1 MEIVFHYNSRKTS
14 PKTTKNVKKVEKNF
28 FACLFYKY
36 IVLLRK
42 IGKCF
47 SDGSLGSIFG
57 GYAIKWQSDALS
69 LQKQSII
76 NKMCV

>member
-47 SDGSLGSIFG
+47 PMRRQAQFLGL
-57 GYAIKWQSDALS
+57 Y
-69 LQKQSII
+69 
-76 NKMCV
+76 NKMAVGCVILTETEYN

>member
-47 SDGSLGSIFG
+47 PMRCWAQFLG
-57 GYAIKWQSDALS
+57 AMQ
-69 LQKQSII
+69 
-76 NKMCV
+76 

>member
-1 MEIVFHYNSRKTS
+1 MENVFHYNSRKTS
-14 PKTTKNVKKVEKNF
+14 PKTTKKVKKVEKFF

-47 SDGSLGSIFG
+47 LNSLITSKIC
-57 GYAIKWQSDALS
+57 LS
-69 LQKQSII
+69 EGVLYHI
-76 NKMCV
+76 NLNRV

>member
-1 MEIVFHYNSRKTS
+1 MENVFHYNSRKTS

-47 SDGSLGSIFG
+47 PMRRWAQFLG
-57 GYAIKWQSDALS
+57 AIQ
-69 LQKQSII
+69 
-76 NKMCV
+76 

>member
-47 SDGSLGSIFG
+47 PMRRWTQFLGL
-57 GYAIKWQSDALS
+57 Y
-69 LQKQSII
+69 
-76 NKMCV
+76 NKMAVGCVILTETEYN

>member
-1 MEIVFHYNSRKTS
+1 MGNVFHYNSRKTS
-14 PKTTKNVKKVEKNF
+14 PKTTKKVKKVEKNF

-47 SDGSLGSIFG
+47 PMGRWAQFLGRC
-57 GYAIKWQSDALS
+57 
-69 LQKQSII
+69 
-76 NKMCV
+76 NKMAIGCVILTETEYN

>member
-1 MEIVFHYNSRKTS
+1 MGNVFHYNSRKTS
-14 PKTTKNVKKVEKNF
+14 PKTTKNVKKVEKIF

-47 SDGSLGSIFG
+47 P
-57 GYAIKWQSDALS
+57 
-69 LQKQSII
+69 
-76 NKMCV
+76 MRR

>member
-1 MEIVFHYNSRKTS
+1 MGNVFHYNSRKTS
-14 PKTTKNVKKVEKNF
+14 PKTTKKVKKVEKNF

-47 SDGSLGSIFG
+47 P
-57 GYAIKWQSDALS
+57 
-69 LQKQSII
+69 
-76 NKMCV
+76 MRP